1 MSRTDALGVAGV
13 GLLAVVCCAG
23 LPAVVAFVGGLTLV
37 GLLGGS
43 LVVCLFVAATGAL
56 VVRARRRRACS
67 PAATGR
73 PRRS

>member
-1 MSRTDALGVAGV
+1 MRRTDALGVAGIV
-13 GLLAVVCCAG
+13 AVLCSAG

-43 LVVCLFVAATGAL
+43 LVVWLFVAATGTL

-67 PAATGR
+67 PTAAGR